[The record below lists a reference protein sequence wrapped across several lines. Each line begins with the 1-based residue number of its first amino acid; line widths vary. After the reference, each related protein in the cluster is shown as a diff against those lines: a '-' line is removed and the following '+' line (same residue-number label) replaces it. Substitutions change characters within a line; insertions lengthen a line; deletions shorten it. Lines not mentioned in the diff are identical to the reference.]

1 MSETNDV
8 KTKTLNTFL
17 KVIIIDD
24 ESDQIPTV
32 LGITPERE
40 KELEDIVRIVWKTE
54 KTTITDNFVEISK
67 QCKHAN
73 ELTYCIYHLGAQV
86 GKSTAAKEFMEGK
99 IGSYLKNLS
108 SEENSDETND

>member
-8 KTKTLNTFL
+8 KSKTLNTFL

-73 ELTYCIYHLGAQV
+73 ELTYCIYHYGAGV
-86 GKSTAAKEFMEGK
+86 GKSSAVKEFMGGK
-99 IGSYLKNLS
+99 IESYLKNLS